1 MATIAPTVG
10 LFGMNMNA
18 AADPTVSAR
27 IARRAERLG
36 YESLWVADHVVL
48 PRPQPEESP
57 LEPDTPL
64 LDPVV
69 ALTHLA
75 SHTERI
81 RLGTGCVILPQRNPV
96 VLAKQLASLDVVSG
110 GRLIFGAGVGY
121 LEPEMSAVG
130 VPMAGRGARAD
141 EYLQAISELWYAD
154 KPEFHGSYAD
164 FGGVDARPRPLQR
177 RVPLVI
183 GGHSAAAHRRAV
195 AHGDEWFGYLVGL
208 RSAAEQVRTLKEL
221 SERAGRQDR
230 PLKISV
236 APARPLDAA
245 TVRAYADAGVDR
257 LVAVPP
263 MDLTVPELEEFVER
277 NAPGELGAAPARET
291 SEDLV

>member
-1 MATIAPTVG
+1 MAALTPTVG

-18 AADPTVSAR
+18 AADPAVSAR
-27 IARRAERLG
+27 IARRAEELG

-48 PRPQPEESP
+48 PRPRTEDSP

-81 RLGTGCVILPQRNPV
+81 RLGTGCVVLPQRNPV
-96 VLAKQLASLDVVSG
+96 VLAKQLASLDVISG
-110 GRLIFGAGVGY
+110 GRLLFGAGVGY

-141 EYLQAISELWYAD
+141 EYLQAISALWYLD
-154 KPEFHGSYAD
+154 KPVFHGSHAD
-164 FGGVDARPRPLQR
+164 FEDVDARPRPLQR

-208 RSAAEQVRTLKEL
+208 RSTAEQVRRLTEL
-221 SERAGRQDR
+221 SDRAGRQNR

-236 APARPLDAA
+236 APARPLDVA
-245 TVRAYADAGVDR
+245 TVRAYAELGVDR
-257 LVAVPP
+257 LVVVPP
-263 MDLTVPELEEFVER
+263 MELTASELEEFVER
-277 NAPGELGAAPARET
+277 HAPRELGAAPARET
-291 SEDLV
+291 SEDLE

>member
-1 MATIAPTVG
+1 MTVMASTTPTVG

-18 AADPTVSAR
+18 AADPAVSAR
-27 IARRAERLG
+27 IAQQAERLG
-36 YESLWVADHVVL
+36 YDSLWAADHVVL
-48 PRPQPEESP
+48 PRPRTEESP

-75 SHTERI
+75 AHTERI
-81 RLGTGCVILPQRNPV
+81 RLGTGCVVLPQRNPV
-96 VLAKQLASLDVVSG
+96 VLAKQLASLDVVSA
-110 GRLIFGAGVGY
+110 GRLIFGAAVGY

-141 EYLQAISELWYAD
+141 EYLQAINALWYMD
-154 KPEFHGSYAD
+154 KPVFHGSHAD
-164 FGGVDARPRPLQR
+164 FECVDARPRPLQR
-177 RVPLVI
+177 RVPLAI

-195 AHGDEWFGYLVGL
+195 AHGDEWFGYLVGV
-208 RSAAEQVRTLKEL
+208 RSTAEQVRTLKEL
-221 SERAGRQDR
+221 SDRAGRQDR

-236 APARPLDAA
+236 APARPLDVA
-245 TVRAYADAGVDR
+245 TVSRYAELGVDR
-257 LVAVPP
+257 LVVVPP

-277 NAPGELGAAPARET
+277 HAPRKLGAAPA
-291 SEDLV
+291 

>member
-1 MATIAPTVG
+1 MTVMASTTPTVG

-18 AADPTVSAR
+18 AADPAVSAR
-27 IARRAERLG
+27 IAQRAEQLG
-36 YESLWVADHVVL
+36 YDSLWVADHVVL
-48 PRPQPEESP
+48 PRPRTQDSP
-57 LEPDTPL
+57 LDPETPL

-75 SHTERI
+75 SHTERV

-110 GRLIFGAGVGY
+110 GRLLFGAGVGY

-141 EYLQAISELWYAD
+141 EYLQAIQTLWYDD
-154 KPEFHGSYAD
+154 KPVFHGSYAG
-164 FGGVDARPRPLQR
+164 FECVDARPRPLQR

-183 GGHSAAAHRRAV
+183 GGHSSAAHRRAV
-195 AHGDEWFGYLVGL
+195 AHGDEWFGYLVGV
-208 RSAAEQVRTLKEL
+208 RSTAEQVRALREL
-221 SERAGRQDR
+221 SDRAGRQDR
-230 PLKISV
+230 PLKVSV

-245 TVRAYADAGVDR
+245 TVSAYAELGVDR
-257 LVAVPP
+257 LVVVPP
-263 MDLTVPELEEFVER
+263 LDLTPQELEEFVER
-277 NAPGELGAAPARET
+277 HAPRRLGAAPA
-291 SEDLV
+291 

>member
-1 MATIAPTVG
+1 MATITPTVG

-18 AADPTVSAR
+18 AADPAVSAR
-27 IARRAERLG
+27 VARRAEQLG
-36 YESLWVADHVVL
+36 YESLWVADHVAL
-48 PRPQPEESP
+48 PRPRTEESP

-121 LEPEMSAVG
+121 LEPEMTAVG

-141 EYLQAISELWYAD
+141 EYLQAIGALWYMD
-154 KPEFHGSYAD
+154 KPAFHGSYAD
-164 FGGVDARPRPLQR
+164 FEGVDARPRPLQR

-208 RSAAEQVRTLKEL
+208 RSAAEQVRALREL
-221 SERAGRQDR
+221 SDRAERQDR

-236 APARPLDAA
+236 APSRPLDAGA
-245 TVRAYADAGVDR
+245 VSAYAELGVDR
-257 LVAVPP
+257 LVVVPP

-277 NAPGELGAAPARET
+277 NAPRELGATPARET
-291 SEDLV
+291 SGNLV